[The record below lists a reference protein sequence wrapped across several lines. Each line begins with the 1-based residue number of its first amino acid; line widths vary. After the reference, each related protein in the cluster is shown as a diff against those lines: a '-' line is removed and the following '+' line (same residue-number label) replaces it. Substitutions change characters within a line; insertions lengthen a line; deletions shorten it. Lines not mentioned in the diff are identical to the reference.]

1 MNRSFRFDSVMLWY
15 LARRLALAGVMLFGL
30 VCLTFVIANV
40 APSDPAAL
48 AAGPDAGRS
57 QIEQARREYGL
68 DKPLPEQFLRY
79 VGDLAQGEFGRSVA
93 TGRSVGR
100 DLGRYFPATLELCLV
115 AMTIGLAVGIPLGM
129 LSALFKDRW
138 LDQLTRIFAVSGI
151 ALPPFWFGLLLQL
164 GFATWLGWLP
174 TSGRLGVATEP
185 PEPITGMLLLDSV
198 LRGDAALF
206 WQSAS
211 YIILP
216 ALVLSLPC
224 LASILR
230 VNRSEMVECLRADY
244 ITAARA
250 HGTVPWRLVAVHA
263 LKNATLP
270 TLAIIGLRW
279 GWMMSSTVLVETV
292 FDWPGTGLYAV
303 SSAIAGDFKPVM
315 GVTLIVGLNFML
327 ANLVVDLLY
336 GVLDPRLRDA

>member
-1 MNRSFRFDSVMLWY
+1 LTRFL
-15 LARRLALAGVMLFGL
+15 LRRLALAGLMLLGL
-30 VCLTFVIANV
+30 VGLTFTIANV
-40 APSDPAAL
+40 APADPAAL

-57 QIEQARREYGL
+57 QIEQVRRDYGL
-68 DKPLPEQFLRY
+68 DRPLPEQFLRY
-79 VGDLAQGEFGRSVA
+79 VGDLARGDFGRSVA
-93 TGRSVGR
+93 TGRPVGQ
-100 DLGRYFPATLELCLV
+100 DLARYFPATLELCLL
-115 AMTIGLAVGIPLGM
+115 AMALGVLLGVPLGV
-129 LSALFKDRW
+129 LSAVYQDRGF
-138 LDQLTRIFAVSGI
+138 DHLTRILAVSGI

-164 GFATWLGWLP
+164 GFATGLGWLP
-174 TSGRLGVATEP
+174 TSGRLSVFTEP
-185 PEPITGMLLLDSV
+185 AAPITGLLLLDSL
-198 LRGDAALF
+198 LRGNGTLFAEAL
-206 WQSAS
+206 S
-211 YIILP
+211 YIVLP

-230 VNRSEMVECLRADY
+230 VNRSEMVEALRADY

-250 HGTVPWRLVAVHA
+250 NGVSRWRLIAVHA
-263 LKNATLP
+263 LKNAMLP

-292 FDWPGTGLYAV
+292 FDWPGIGLYAV

-336 GVLDPRLRDA
+336 GTLDPRLRDA

>member
-1 MNRSFRFDSVMLWY
+1 VLRY
-15 LARRLALAGVMLFGL
+15 LLRRLGLAGLMLFGL
-30 VCLTFVIANV
+30 VCLTFTIANV

-68 DKPLPEQFLRY
+68 DRPLPEQFFRY
-79 VGDLAQGEFGRSVA
+79 VTDLVQGDFGRSVA
-93 TGRSVGR
+93 TGRSVGQ
-100 DLGRYFPATLELCLV
+100 DLARYFPATLELCLL
-115 AMTIGLAVGIPLGM
+115 AMTLGVLLGVPLGV
-129 LSALFKDRW
+129 LSAVYKDRGV
-138 LDQLTRIFAVSGI
+138 DHATRTFAVSGI

-174 TSGRLGVATEP
+174 TSGRISVFTEP
-185 PEPITGMLLLDSV
+185 PEAITGMLLVDSL
-198 LRGDAALF
+198 LRGDGALF
-206 WQSAS
+206 GEALS

-230 VNRSEMVECLRADY
+230 VNRSEMVEALRADY
-244 ITAARA
+244 ITSARA
-250 HGTVPWRLVAVHA
+250 NGVPPRRLVAVHA
-263 LKNATLP
+263 LKNAMLP

-292 FDWPGTGLYAV
+292 FDWPGIGLYAV
-303 SSAIAGDFKPVM
+303 SSAISGDFKPVM

-336 GVLDPRLRDA
+336 GALDPRLRDA